1 MLKTTAKL
9 LGVLTISSVLFTGC
23 SNKYDQ
29 AIKALPNEIAQA
41 NECKNIN
48 KEFELDCYELIAYKN
63 SIALIRLGII
73 DDAKGK
79 YTDAFKKYDIAQK
92 RGNFYANSLLADL
105 YDKGKGVKQN
115 KELALELLEDTQDVD
130 AIAAYKLAYLE
141 INKKE
146 KDNDEIVELL
156 TFAATKELK
165 QAQKL
170 LADAYKDGNYGLK
183 KDEKKAQAWNDRF
196 SNKKKNLIR
205 EIYGI

>member
-1 MLKTTAKL
+1 MLKSTTKL
-9 LGVLTISSVLFTGC
+9 LGVITLSGFLFTGC
-23 SNKYDQ
+23 SNKYEES
-29 AIKALPNEIAQA
+29 IKVLPNEIAQA

-63 SIALIRLGII
+63 SVALIRLGII
-73 DDAKGK
+73 DDAKGD
-79 YTDAFKKYDIAQK
+79 YTNALKKYEIAQK
-92 RGNFYANSLLADL
+92 RGNYYANSLLADL

-115 KELALELLEDTQDVD
+115 KELAIELLEETQEVD

-146 KDNDEIVELL
+146 RDNEEIVELL
-156 TFAATKELK
+156 TFSAKNNLK

-183 KDEKKAQAWNDRF
+183 KDDKKAQEWQEKYQD
-196 SNKKKNLIR
+196 KKNNLIKN
-205 EIYGI
+205 IYGI